1 MRPTPSLLLALV
13 ASAVALAPVRSPAD
27 DPDTLKKLL
36 AQPVLTPRTT
46 LVELQEYLEP
56 RIPTLEP
63 PATADEWR
71 KETARLREEVL
82 AKIVFRGEAANWKT
96 AKTRVEELE
105 TVPGDGYRL
114 KKLRYEVIPGLWVPA
129 LLYEPEKPAARAPVM
144 LAVNGHD
151 RAGKATG
158 YKQIRCINLAK
169 RGVIVL
175 NTEWFGMGQLRSPG
189 NEHGAMNQLDLCGT
203 SGLSVFY
210 LNMSRGLDLLLA
222 HPNADPQRV
231 AVSGL
236 SGGGWQTIIISAL
249 DPRVTLANPVAGYS
263 SFRTR
268 VRHFKDLGD
277 SEQTPT
283 DLATVADYTH
293 LTAMRA
299 PRPTLLTYN
308 AKDNCCFE
316 AGYALPPLVRAA
328 APLFKLH
335 GAENALRTHINE
347 VPGDHNYGLENR
359 EALYKMVGDFF
370 YPDDK
375 TYSAKEIECD
385 KEVKK
390 AEALDV
396 RLPDDNLTINVIAK
410 KLAAELPRG
419 AAWPQDRAKADDW
432 QTTRRTALKTAT
444 RFPEYKTEPA
454 PLAIKSATHGE
465 TTVTYQV
472 LKTGPFSVPVVEL
485 TRGKPKST
493 VVVIGDGGRAATL
506 AQVEEQLKAGNRV
519 IAADVYYFGEC
530 HPPSHDWL
538 WSLMLATIGE
548 RALGVQAAQLVGVV
562 GWAKQAHGATDG
574 VKVVAVG
581 PRTSTVALVAA
592 AVTGRDTVAGLELH
606 DPLGSLK
613 EVIDANR
620 VVATTPEL
628 FCFGLLERFDVADVA
643 ALVAPRPV
651 VVKKPSERAKA
662 EFARLG
668 GWYRVLGREFDP
680 LK

>member
-1 MRPTPSLLLALV
+1 MHPTPALLLALV
-13 ASAVALAPVRSPAD
+13 ASAVALTPVRPAAD
-27 DPDTLKKLL
+27 DPDALKTLL
-36 AQPVLTPRTT
+36 ARPILTPRTT
-46 LVELQEYLEP
+46 LTELQEFLDP
-56 RIPTLEP
+56 RIPTLDP
-63 PATADEWR
+63 PATADEWK
-71 KETARLREEVL
+71 KESARLREEVL
-82 AKIVFRGEAANWKT
+82 AKVVFRGEAAHWKA

-105 TVPGDGYRL
+105 TIPGDGYRL

-129 LLYEPEKPAARAPVM
+129 LLYEPEKPAAKAPVM

-151 RAGKATG
+151 RAGKAAG
-158 YKQIRCINLAK
+158 YKQIRCVNLAK
-169 RGVIVL
+169 RGMIVL
-175 NTEWFGMGQLRSPG
+175 NTEWFGMGQLRAPG

-222 HPNADPQRV
+222 HPSADPQRV

-236 SGGGWQTIIISAL
+236 SGGGWQTIFISAL
-249 DPRVTLANPVAGYS
+249 DTRVTLANPVAGYS

-268 VRHFKDLGD
+268 IQHFKDLGD

-283 DLATVADYTH
+283 DLAVFADYTH

-335 GAENALRTHINE
+335 GAEKALRTHVNE

-359 EALYKMVGDFF
+359 EALYKMVGDYFHT
-370 YPDDK
+370 DDK
-375 TYSAKEIECD
+375 AYSAKEIECE
-385 KEVKK
+385 KEVRKSD
-390 AEALDV
+390 ALDV
-396 RLPDDNLTINVIAK
+396 RLPDDNLTINAIAK
-410 KLAAELPRG
+410 RLAAELPRG
-419 AAWPQDRAKADDW
+419 AAWPQEKARAADW
-432 QTTRRTALKTAT
+432 TAARRAALKTVT
-444 RFPEYKTEPA
+444 RYPEYQSEAGPVT
-454 PLAIKSATHGE
+454 KSEAQGDTKASYR
-465 TTVTYQV
+465 VV
-472 LKTGPFSVPVVEL
+472 KTGPFSVPVVEL
-485 TRGKPKST
+485 TRGKAKGT
-493 VVVIGDGGRAATL
+493 AVVVGDGGRAATL
-506 AQVEEQLKAGNRV
+506 EQVEEQLKAGNRV
-519 IAADVYYFGEC
+519 IAADVYYYGEC
-530 HPPSHDWL
+530 RPPSHDWL
-538 WSLMLATIGE
+538 WSLMLATVGE
-548 RALGVQAAQLVGVV
+548 RALGVQAAQLAGVV

-574 VKVVAVG
+574 VKLIAVG
-581 PRTSTVALVAA
+581 PRTSTAALVAA
-592 AVTGRDTVAGLELH
+592 ALAVPDAVSAVELH

-628 FCFGLLERFDVADVA
+628 FCFGLLERFDVADIA

-651 VVKKPSERAKA
+651 VLKKPSERARA

-680 LK
+680 LR

>member
-1 MRPTPSLLLALV
+1 MRAAPPLLLALV
-13 ASAVALAPVRSPAD
+13 ASAVVLTPVRSPAD
-27 DPDTLKKLL
+27 DPDALKKLL
-36 AQPVLTPRTT
+36 ARPVLIDRTT
-46 LVELQEYLEP
+46 LTELQEFLEA

-63 PATADEWR
+63 PATADEWA
-71 KETARLREEVL
+71 KESARLREEVL
-82 AKIVFRGEAANWKT
+82 ARVVFRGEAAHWKA

-105 TVPGDGYRL
+105 TTAGDGYRL
-114 KKLRYEVIPGLWVPA
+114 KKLRYEAIPGLWVPA

-151 RAGKATG
+151 RAGKAAG

-175 NTEWFGMGQLRSPG
+175 NTEWLGMGQLRAPG

-222 HPNADPQRV
+222 HPNADPRRV

-236 SGGGWQTIIISAL
+236 SGGGWQTIFISAL

-268 VRHFKDLGD
+268 ARHFKDLGD

-328 APLFKLH
+328 APLFKLS
-335 GAENALRTHINE
+335 GAEKALRTHVNE

-375 TYSAKEIECD
+375 TYPAKEIECE

-390 AEALDV
+390 ADALDV
-396 RLPDDNLTINVIAK
+396 RLPDDNLTINAVARR
-410 KLAAELPRG
+410 LAAELPRG

-432 QTTRRTALKTAT
+432 QAARRAALRTVT
-444 RFPEYKTEPA
+444 RFPEYKTDA
-454 PLAIKSATHGE
+454 GFAKKSAEFDDTRADFW
-465 TTVTYQV
+465 VV
-472 LKTGPFSVPVVEL
+472 KTGPYSVPVVEL
-485 TRGKPKST
+485 TRGKPKGT
-493 VVVIGDGGRAATL
+493 VVVVGDGGRAATL

-530 HPPSHDWL
+530 RPPSHDWL
-538 WSLMLATIGE
+538 WSLMLATVGE
-548 RALGVQAAQLVGVV
+548 RALGVQAAQLAGVV

-592 AVTGRDTVAGLELH
+592 AVTGPGAVSALELH

-620 VVATTPEL
+620 VVAATPEL

-680 LK
+680 SK

>member
-1 MRPTPSLLLALV
+1 MHPTRVLLALA
-13 ASAVALAPVRSPAD
+13 ASAVVLVPLRSPAG
-27 DPDTLKKLL
+27 DPAALKKLL
-36 AQPVLTPRTT
+36 AAPAITPRTT
-46 LVELQEYLEP
+46 LTELQEFLEP
-56 RIPTLEP
+56 LIPVVVA
-63 PATADEWR
+63 PATADEWE
-71 KETARLREEVL
+71 KEATRLREEVL
-82 AKIVFRGEAANWKT
+82 ARVVFRGEAAHWKA

-105 TVPGDGYRL
+105 TTPGDGYRL
-114 KKLRYEVIPGLWVPA
+114 KKLRYEVIPGMWVPA
-129 LLYEPEKPAARAPVM
+129 LLYEPEKPAAKAPVM

-151 RAGKATG
+151 RAGKAAG

-175 NTEWFGMGQLRSPG
+175 NTEWFGMGQLRTPG
-189 NEHGAMNQLDLCGT
+189 DEHGAMNQLDLCGT

-222 HPNADPQRV
+222 HPHADPKRV

-236 SGGGWQTIIISAL
+236 SGGGWQTIFISAL
-249 DPRVTLANPVAGYS
+249 DTRVTLANPVAGYS
-263 SFRTR
+263 GFRTR

-316 AGYALPPLVRAA
+316 AGYAMPPLVRAA
-328 APLFKLH
+328 GPLFKLH
-335 GAENALRTHINE
+335 GAEKALRTHVNE
-347 VPGDHNYGLENR
+347 VPGDHNFGLENR

-375 TYSAKEIECD
+375 AYSAKEIECD

-390 AEALDV
+390 ADALNV
-396 RLPDDNLTINVIAK
+396 PLPDDNLTINAVAK

-419 AAWPQDRAKADDW
+419 AAWPQDRAKSADW
-432 QTTRRTALKTAT
+432 QAARRAALKAT
-444 RFPEYKTEPA
+444 VRFPEYKTAAGPVA
-454 PLAIKSATHGE
+454 KSDEQGDTKAA
-465 TTVTYQV
+465 YRV

-485 TRGKPKST
+485 TRGKPKGT
-493 VVVIGDGGRAATL
+493 AVVLGDGGRAATL
-506 AQVEEQLKAGNRV
+506 AQVEEQLKAGNHV
-519 IAADVYYFGEC
+519 VAADVYYFGEC
-530 HPPSHDWL
+530 YPPSHQWL
-538 WSLMLATIGE
+538 WSLMLATVGE
-548 RALGVQAAQLVGVV
+548 RALGVQAAQLAAVV
-562 GWAKQAHGATDG
+562 GWAKQAHGAD

-592 AVTGRDTVAGLELH
+592 AVTDAVSAVELH
-606 DPLGSLK
+606 EPLGSLK
-613 EVIDANR
+613 EVIESNR
-620 VVATTPEL
+620 VVSATPEL

-651 VVKKPSERAKA
+651 SVKKPSERAKA

-668 GWYRVLGREFDP
+668 DWYRVLGRDFDP
-680 LK
+680 LR